1 MYYYVNSIILT
12 TLFLLSCLDDGDD
25 GLESLGVAEDGEE
38 VVEED
43 SLLGEVGVRLE
54 FGLDQRQPRVA
65 LVVLWPGHV

>member
-43 SLLGEVGVRLE
+43 ALLGEVRVRP
-54 FGLDQRQPRVA
+54 QRKSSTLLRRITE
-65 LVVLWPGHV
+65 